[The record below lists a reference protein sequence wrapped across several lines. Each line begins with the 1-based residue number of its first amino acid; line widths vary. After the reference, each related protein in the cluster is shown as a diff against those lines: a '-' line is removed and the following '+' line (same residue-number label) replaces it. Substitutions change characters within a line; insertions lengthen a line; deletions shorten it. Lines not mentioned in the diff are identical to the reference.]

1 MVVNELLNL
10 LALYTFI
17 IILPAY
23 FIIDWVNYHISST
36 TKSAIVLS
44 LGIAPLLMSGLLYFL
59 LVLLPN
65 QSALIYLAIC
75 FGLIISFNLYC
86 KKQQHQIA
94 SSRFYFNKLS
104 FSNTEKTIA
113 FFLFFLFLLSL
124 AYSAWRPLTEHD
136 TFEYMFLGKQLAL
149 KTQLS
154 ISNYRFD
161 ATSGSFFV
169 GLHGL
174 LYPLLYT
181 WQVFLN
187 QIMHIDSEW
196 WFKSLSGFYTILFIA
211 MFTSYLK
218 IINHRLMVFG
228 LCLLLTT
235 YAMVFS
241 MLQFHLEMIRLFLFV
256 AVLYVIM
263 SFIKTPKNQ
272 LNLLGLVFGL
282 QAGIHFIGL
291 VISILGFVL
300 VFFFLKQ
307 SFINRI
313 KMLSMPFITFLFAGA
328 LHYLLEY
335 LLGDGYWWQKITGN

>member
-1 MVVNELLNL
+1 MLFNELINL
-10 LALYTFI
+10 LVLYFLI

-23 FIIDWVNYHISST
+23 FIIDWVNHQISSA
-36 TKSAIVLS
+36 KSSLILS
-44 LGIAPLLMSGLLYFL
+44 LGIAPLLMSGMLYFL
-59 LVLLPN
+59 LTLLPK
-65 QSALIYLAIC
+65 QSVVVYFLIC
-75 FGLIISFNLYC
+75 FVILLCFNLYFKKQNQLSSSRFHLKNISFN
-86 KKQQHQIA
+86 H
-94 SSRFYFNKLS
+94 N
-104 FSNTEKTIA
+104 EKTISVII
-113 FFLFFLFLLSL
+113 FFVFLLSL

-136 TFEYMFLGKQLAL
+136 TFEYMFLGKQLAIKKL
-149 KTQLS
+149 LS

-161 ATSGSFFV
+161 ETSGSFFV

-174 LYPLLYT
+174 LYPLLFT

-187 QIMHIDSEW
+187 QFMHIDSEW
-196 WFKSLSGFYTILFIA
+196 WFKSLSGYYTVLFIA
-211 MFTSYLK
+211 MFSGFIKT
-218 IINHRLMVFG
+218 INHKLILFG
-228 LCLLLTT
+228 LGLLFTS

-256 AVLYVIM
+256 AVLSIVI
-263 SFIKTPKNQ
+263 SFLNAPKNQ
-272 LNLLGLVFGL
+272 LNILGLVLGL

-300 VFFFLKQ
+300 IFFFLKQ

-313 KMLSMPFITFLFAGA
+313 KMLGIPFIIFLFAGA